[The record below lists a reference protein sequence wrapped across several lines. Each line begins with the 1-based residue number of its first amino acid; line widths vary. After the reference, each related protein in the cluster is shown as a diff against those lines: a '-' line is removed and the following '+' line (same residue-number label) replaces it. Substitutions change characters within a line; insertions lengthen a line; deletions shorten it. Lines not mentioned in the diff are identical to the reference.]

1 MRPTDTDVFEHVSIH
16 ANPAMRMGST
26 LQMFL
31 VLIVV
36 KQIITDNLKELP
48 LIRPTLK

>member
-1 MRPTDTDVFEHVSIH
+1 MRPTDTAVFEDVSIH
-16 ANPAMRMGST
+16 ANPAMHMGST

-36 KQIITDNLKELP
+36 KQIIRDNLKELP